1 MQKTIFLL
9 VVILLLQAAQAREQ
23 QSAQKERTARELYRE
38 ADEYISRNIALGR
51 RPSLELMGD
60 LKTKQ
65 KEIAGRNA
73 AELAARSN
81 RTPTDNFYLGLLYHL
96 AEDQQKA
103 LDTMKKF
110 LRDNPEFEVSGLQSA
125 RAIIASNALRLK
137 QLDEAEKIVAEY
149 ANNQPQ
155 SVENRYAIETD
166 LAYALFKAK
175 QYDRVP
181 GHARAAFEA
190 VKQIRTLRSSDVY
203 ERDDRLM
210 NLSSLMADAFNQ
222 LKRKDDAL
230 NAIRDLKDLSLDLPS
245 ANLYRAVREKL
256 RRMGKWNEAD
266 SLVEA
271 EKAKYESPELAI
283 NHWLDEEQFKL
294 ADLRGNVVVLDFW
307 ATWCGPCHR
316 TFPKLSRWHEKYKDK
331 GLIVIGATE
340 FYGEHDGV
348 KMTSEEEIRY
358 LNQFRKK
365 YRLNYHIGVG
375 KGRVNSFNYGVKG
388 IPTTL
393 LIDRRG
399 MVRFISVG
407 VSDDELSL
415 LDGMVDK
422 LVKET
427 GGNF

>member
-65 KEIAGRNA
+65 KEVAGRNA

-266 SLVEA
+266 S
-271 EKAKYESPELAI
+271 
-283 NHWLDEEQFKL
+283 W
-294 ADLRGNVVVLDFW
+294 
-307 ATWCGPCHR
+307 
-316 TFPKLSRWHEKYKDK
+316 
-331 GLIVIGATE
+331 
-340 FYGEHDGV
+340 
-348 KMTSEEEIRY
+348 
-358 LNQFRKK
+358 
-365 YRLNYHIGVG
+365 
-375 KGRVNSFNYGVKG
+375 
-388 IPTTL
+388 
-393 LIDRRG
+393 
-399 MVRFISVG
+399 
-407 VSDDELSL
+407 
-415 LDGMVDK
+415 
-422 LVKET
+422 
-427 GGNF
+427 